1 MQTLKNNLLEAVISP
16 LGAELQGLIHVNHG
30 NVLWRK
36 NETHWNRI
44 SPILFPIVGRLI
56 NDQYNHLGKTYAMR
70 QHGFARDQIFQ
81 VMDEN
86 QCSITYRLQENNT
99 TLGHYP
105 FAFTLDVCYTLQ
117 DNRIEVSHRI
127 TNRDND
133 VLLYSTGGHPG
144 FHVSGKLENHTL
156 YFDGQFTMDQHLITG
171 NYYNGNTKKLR
182 LNHAFPLS
190 EDLFQSDAIVVK
202 NPPFHSIGFGEK
214 NGPKLLTVHCEDW
227 TAVGLWTK
235 PGAPFFCIE
244 PWWGWADAWDTE
256 GILVQ
261 KAGIL
266 SLPHG
271 EIREHRYT
279 IEIH

>member
-1 MQTLKNNLLEAVISP
+1 
-16 LGAELQGLIHVNHG
+16 
-30 NVLWRK
+30 
-36 NETHWNRI
+36 
-44 SPILFPIVGRLI
+44 
-56 NDQYNHLGKTYAMR
+56 
-70 QHGFARDQIFQ
+70 
-81 VMDEN
+81 
-86 QCSITYRLQENNT
+86 
-99 TLGHYP
+99 
-105 FAFTLDVCYTLQ
+105 
-117 DNRIEVSHRI
+117 
-127 TNRDND
+127 
-133 VLLYSTGGHPG
+133 
-144 FHVSGKLENHTL
+144 
-156 YFDGQFTMDQHLITG
+156 
-171 NYYNGNTKKLR
+171 
-182 LNHAFPLS
+182 HAFPLS

-202 NPPFHSIGFGEK
+202 NPPFRSIGFGEK